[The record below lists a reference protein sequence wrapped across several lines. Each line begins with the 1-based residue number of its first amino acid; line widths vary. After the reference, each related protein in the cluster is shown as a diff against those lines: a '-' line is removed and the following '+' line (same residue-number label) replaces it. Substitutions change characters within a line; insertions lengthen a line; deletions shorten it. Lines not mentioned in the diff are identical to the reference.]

1 MASRSVQ
8 RLTDTRI
15 PTREGEFTLS
25 LYQNNI
31 DEKDHL
37 ALLYGD
43 VQGADDALVRIHS
56 ECFTGD
62 VLGSLRCDCGA
73 QLDAALRKIAEE
85 GQGVL
90 LYLRQEG
97 RGIGLLDKLRAYD
110 LQDEGYDTVEANR
123 MLGHEADERDYSI
136 GALILKDLGISSV
149 RLLTNNPEKIESLEQ
164 HGISVQDR
172 VPLGP
177 HVNKHNADYLRTKVN
192 RMRHMLDLG
201 PTNGATAG
209 SSAKE
214 ESVGAGTI
222 DFADLQSEAHEHSHE
237 HSLPFVTLTYAQSLD
252 GSIAKAGG
260 APMLLS
266 GDQSLE
272 MTHQLRASHDAIL
285 VGIGTVLADDPR
297 LTVRRSMGAHPRP
310 VVLDSSLRLP
320 TTARLLTGD
329 GPAPIVFTGPNPD
342 PERKRDLEEAGVTIE
357 IISSVEQREERMG
370 HGAEGNRL
378 LSLPEV
384 LRHLASHGLHSVMVE
399 GGRAV
404 LTSFLRQRIANKVI
418 VTIAPE
424 FVGGVAALD
433 APLKEGTHLDHI
445 QYHPMGDDLVVEGT
459 PSWASSPK

>member
-1 MASRSVQ
+1 MTSRSVQ

-15 PTREGEFTLS
+15 PTQEGEFTLS
-25 LYQNNI
+25 LYQNSV

-43 VQGADDALVRIHS
+43 VQDIDNVLVRIHS

-85 GQGVL
+85 GRGVL

-164 HGISVQDR
+164 HGVSVQER

-177 HVNKHNADYLRTKVN
+177 HVNQHNAEYLRTKVN

-201 PTNGATAG
+201 PTNGAAAG
-209 SSAKE
+209 KTVHA
-214 ESVGAGTI
+214 ESETTGTI
-222 DFADLQSEAHEHSHE
+222 DFADLQSEARQFSREHEV
-237 HSLPFVTLTYAQSLD
+237 PFVTLTYAQSLD
-252 GSIAKAGG
+252 GSIAKAEG
-260 APMLLS
+260 APMVLS
-266 GDQSLE
+266 GDRSLE
-272 MTHQLRASHDAIL
+272 MTHQLRALHDGIL
-285 VGIGTVLADDPR
+285 VGIGTVLSDDPR
-297 LTVRRSMGAHPRP
+297 LTVRRSEGAHPRP
-310 VVLDSSLRLP
+310 IVLDSSLRLP
-320 TTARLLTGD
+320 TSARLLTGD
-329 GPAPIVFTGPNPD
+329 GPGPIVCTAPD
-342 PERKRDLEEAGVTIE
+342 PPPDRKRALEAAGATIE
-357 IISSVEQREERMG
+357 VIPFRAAAEEY
-370 HGAEGNRL
+370 ASDEAATDRL
-378 LSLPEV
+378 LPLPAV
-384 LRHLASHGLHSVMVE
+384 LRRLSSLGLQSVMVE
-399 GGRAV
+399 GGCTV
-404 LTSFLRQRIANKVI
+404 LTSFFRERIANKVI

-433 APLKEGTHLDHI
+433 QPMEEGTHLERVR
-445 QYHPMGDDLVVEGT
+445 YHSLGEDLVVEGT
-459 PSWASSPK
+459 PSWASVR

>member
-8 RLTDTRI
+8 RLTGTRI

-25 LYQNNI
+25 LDQNTV

-43 VQGADDALVRIHS
+43 VQGADEALVRIHS

-85 GQGVL
+85 ERGIL

-136 GALILKDLGISSV
+136 GALILKDLGISTV

-177 HVNKHNADYLRTKVN
+177 HVNQHNAEYLRTKVN

-201 PTNGATAG
+201 PTNGTAARP
-209 SSAKE
+209 SAEE
-214 ESVGAGTI
+214 ESPGTGTI
-222 DFADLQSEAHEHSHE
+222 DFANLQSEARQHSREHDV
-237 HSLPFVTLTYAQSLD
+237 PFVTLTYAQSLD

-297 LTVRRSMGAHPRP
+297 LTVRRSTGAHPRP

-320 TTARLLTGD
+320 PTARLLTGD
-329 GPAPIVFTGPNPD
+329 GPAPIVCTAPD
-342 PERKRDLEEAGVTIE
+342 PDPDRKRALEEAGATIE
-357 IISSVEQREERMG
+357 VISSWDQENGRSKSA
-370 HGAEGNRL
+370 AENDSR
-378 LSLPEV
+378 LSLPAV
-384 LRHLASHGLHSVMVE
+384 LRRLSTCGVQSVMVE

-404 LTSFLRQRIANKVI
+404 LTSFFRQRIGNKVI

-424 FVGGVAALD
+424 FVGGVTALD
-433 APLKEGTHLDHI
+433 APMKEETHLEHV
-445 QYHPMGDDLVVEGT
+445 QYHPLGEDLVVEGT
-459 PSWASSPK
+459 PSWASSR

>member
-8 RLTDTRI
+8 RLTGTRI

-25 LYQNNI
+25 LYQNSV

-37 ALLYGD
+37 ALIYGD
-43 VQGADDALVRIHS
+43 IQGADEVLVRIHS

-73 QLDAALRKIAEE
+73 QLDAALQEIANE
-85 GQGVL
+85 GRGVL

-136 GALILKDLGISSV
+136 GALILQDLNISSV

-164 HGISVQDR
+164 HGVSVQER

-177 HVNKHNADYLRTKVN
+177 HVNKHNAEYLRTKVN

-201 PTNGATAG
+201 PSNGTAPKD
-209 SSAKE
+209 SE
-214 ESVGAGTI
+214 TTDTI
-222 DFADLQSEAHEHSHE
+222 DVADLQEDARRFSRKHDF
-237 HSLPFVTLTYAQSLD
+237 PYVTLTYAQSLD

-260 APMLLS
+260 VPMVLS
-266 GDQSLE
+266 GEQSLE
-272 MTHQLRASHDAIL
+272 MTHQLRAAHDGIL

-297 LTVRRSMGAHPRP
+297 LTVRRSAGAHPQP

-320 TTARLLTGD
+320 PSSRLLTRD
-329 GPAPIVFTGPNPD
+329 GPAPILCTAPD
-342 PERKRDLEEAGVTIE
+342 PPLERRRALEKAGASIE
-357 IISSVEQREERMG
+357 IISSWEEG
-370 HGAEGNRL
+370 KGEASNGADRRL
-378 LSLPEV
+378 SIPAV
-384 LRHLASHGLHSVMVE
+384 LRRLSERGLRSVMVE

-404 LTSFLRQRIANKVI
+404 LTSFFRQHIGNRVI

-424 FVGGVAALD
+424 FVGGIGALD
-433 APLKEGTHLDHI
+433 GPMEDGFQLEHVR
-445 QYHPMGDDLVVEGT
+445 YHSLGDDLVVEGT
-459 PSWASSPK
+459 PSWASSRQ

>member
-1 MASRSVQ
+1 MTSRSVQ
-8 RLTDTRI
+8 RLTGTRI

-25 LYQNNI
+25 LYQNNL

-37 ALLYGD
+37 ALLHGD
-43 VQGADDALVRIHS
+43 VGGADDVLVRIHS

-73 QLDAALRKIAEE
+73 QLDAALQKIAEE
-85 GQGVL
+85 GRGVL

-136 GALILKDLGISSV
+136 GALILDDLGVSSV

-164 HGISVQDR
+164 HGVSVQER

-177 HVNKHNADYLRTKVN
+177 HVNRHNEDYLRTKVD

-201 PTNGATAG
+201 SANGAATAG
-209 SSAKE
+209 SPASTT
-214 ESVGAGTI
+214 VDIAG
-222 DFADLQSEAHEHSHE
+222 LQKEAHQFSREHAV
-237 HSLPFVTLTYAQSLD
+237 PFVTLTYAQSLD
-252 GSIAKAGG
+252 GSIAQAGG
-260 APMLLS
+260 TPMQLS
-266 GDQSLE
+266 GERSLE
-272 MTHQLRASHDAIL
+272 MTHQLRAAHDSIL

-297 LTVRRSMGAHPRP
+297 LTVRRGEGEHPRP

-320 TTARLLTGD
+320 LSARLLTGD
-329 GPAPIVFTGPNPD
+329 APAPIVCTAPDPD
-342 PERKRDLEEAGVTIE
+342 PERRQALEAAGATVE
-357 IISSVEQREERMG
+357 IITA
-370 HGAEGNRL
+370 GAEPEESACDEGENAPG
-378 LSLPEV
+378 LPLAAV
-384 LRHLASHGLHSVMVE
+384 LRRLAERGLRSVMVE

-404 LTSFLRQRIANKVI
+404 LTSFFQERIGNKVI

-424 FVGGVAALD
+424 FVGGVTALEG
-433 APLKEGTHLDHI
+433 PLERGSHLEQV
-445 QYHPMGDDLVVEGT
+445 QYNMIGDDLVVEGT
-459 PSWASSPK
+459 PSWATSC